1 VRLGGR
7 PDATPS
13 GAATG
18 GEPDRPAA
26 PGVRIVL
33 DARPLQDPD
42 RSPTTAAYL
51 AGLLGAFD
59 ARPLPGESFAFLLQA
74 DLPDPT
80 EAFGRL
86 EAVGRRLLPP
96 TRLLRS
102 GALTV
107 DPFLLRGAALGAAWR
122 AERGGAAGAV
132 FHAAGGAVPVPI
144 LDSLPSVVTLLDL
157 AAWELPEAFQRGD
170 VARFGQRLR
179 ARLLRDVAA
188 VMVASPEVAREARR
202 HLRIRRERIRV
213 VPLAPRTEY
222 RGPWGHAPAAEE
234 QARIGLPDRYLVYG
248 GRFDARHDLGT
259 LVDALADLAAAG
271 RPRRLRASVPWP
283 PRVLVVGASPDDR
296 ASLARLASQA
306 GPGAGDALAWA
317 QRLPADRLA
326 ALVAGARATILPVV
340 SEATGLPALDSL
352 AAATPVVA
360 SAVGPLPGIVGA
372 AGILVEPRDAPS
384 LARAIATVW
393 SDDRVHAGLEAAA
406 RGRAAELTRTWDDV
420 AAETRAVYADVGVP
434 PRR

>member
-1 VRLGGR
+1 MRLGGGL
-7 PDATPS
+7 ATPVP
-13 GAATG
+13 G
-18 GEPDRPAA
+18 GR
-26 PGVRIVL
+26 PGVRVLL

-51 AGLLGAFD
+51 DGLLRAFD
-59 ARPLPGESFAFLLQA
+59 ADPVPGEQFAVLLQA

-80 EAFGRL
+80 DTFPRL
-86 EAVGRRLLPP
+86 DVVARRLLPP

-107 DPFLLRGAALGAAWR
+107 DPFLLRGASLGAAGWR
-122 AERGGAAGAV
+122 RDRDRSGGAV

-144 LDSLPSVVTLLDL
+144 LSSVPSVVTLLDL

-188 VMVASPEVAREARR
+188 VIVSSPEVAGEARR
-202 HLRIRRERIRV
+202 HVRIRRQRIRV
-213 VPLAPRTEY
+213 VPLAPRPEY
-222 RGPWGHAPAAEE
+222 RGPWDAAAAAED
-234 QARIGLPDRYLVYG
+234 RTRLGLPERYLVYG
-248 GRFDARHDLGT
+248 GRFDARHDLDT
-259 LVDALADLAAAG
+259 FVDALAEHAAAG
-271 RPRRLRASVPWP
+271 RPRRLRATVSWP

-317 QRLPADRLA
+317 PRLPPERLA
-326 ALVAGARATILPVV
+326 GLVAGARATILPVL

-352 AAATPVVA
+352 AAGTPVVA
-360 SAVGPLPGIVGA
+360 SAVGPLPRLIGG
-372 AGILVEPRDAPS
+372 AGILVEPRDSRS
-384 LARAIATVW
+384 LARAMATAW
-393 SDDRVHAGLEAAA
+393 LDDRVHAGLEGAA
-406 RGRAAELTRTWDDV
+406 RVRAAELTRTWADV
-420 AAETRAVYADVGVP
+420 ASETRAVYAEVAATRAG
-434 PRR
+434 